1 MGDSPPPEKT
11 PHSPQWTYTSPQWPH
26 TSPPRE
32 PYEFGNGGA
41 RGFTRGG
48 GPRAQSP
55 LPSARGREG
64 GAWKGGRPR
73 GGAEGGAPGVPA
85 AAAEVRGKREGPHL
99 RNPPPA
105 AAAAASL
112 RPGDLGARG
121 RLARHTQTPA
131 SGGASSSE
139 ELG

>member
-1 MGDSPPPEKT
+1 MEARGDSPGAGDRAPSPHCPP
-11 PHSPQWTYTSPQWPH
+11 PGAGRGAPGRAVG
-26 TSPPRE
+26 RE
-32 PYEFGNGGA
+32 AG
-41 RGFTRGG
+41 RRGG
-48 GPRAQSP
+48 GP
-55 LPSARGREG
+55 
-64 GAWKGGRPR
+64 
-73 GGAEGGAPGVPA
+73 GVP